1 MILGPKKLL
10 QLVKKIK
17 LVENLD
23 KRELIN
29 PEGAGFDI
37 RIGEIY
43 KFKKGKTPFLGRTE
57 RQTPDVKLI
66 AEFNEKKSSFYKV
79 KPGEFLLFT
88 TVETINLPLNIACH
102 TFVRS
107 TLFRCGLHVL
117 HTQVAPGYCGKL
129 TFGLKNIGTIPVKI
143 ELGARVAH
151 VQFAEVKGGGSAYR
165 GQWQGGRVSAKKKE
179 KQV

>member
-1 MILGPKKLL
+1 MILGPKRLL

-23 KRELIN
+23 ERELTN

-57 RQTPDVKLI
+57 RQTPDVKLV
-66 AEFNEKKSSFYKV
+66 AAFNEKKSIFYKI
-79 KPGEFLLFT
+79 KPGEFFLFT
-88 TVETINLPLNIACH
+88 TVETINLPHNIVSY
-102 TFVRS
+102 TFARS
-107 TLFRCGLHVL
+107 TLFRCGLQIL

-129 TFGLKNIGTIPVKI
+129 TFGLKNIGPVPVKI
-143 ELGARVAH
+143 ELGSRVAH
-151 VQFAEVKGGGSAYR
+151 LQFAEVQGGGSVYR
-165 GQWQGGRVSAKKKE
+165 GQWQGGRVAAKKKE